1 MVGTLYLV
9 GTPIGNLEDMT
20 LRGIRVLKEVD
31 IILCEDTRET
41 LKLLNHFEIKTKMMS
56 YHKYNERE
64 MSGKV
69 IHLLKEGKHLALVSD
84 AGMPGISD
92 PGEVLVQAAHEE
104 GITPVVVPGPSALIS
119 GLAISGLPTRNF
131 YFAGFFPKGKTKER
145 RAFLEKLREIPT
157 TLIFYTT
164 PHSLGKD
171 LSLIREVFGNVQ
183 GCITRE
189 LTKKFEEVIRGDVE
203 TLLSYSGEEGK
214 KGEMVL
220 LLDNT
225 GYEEEGITL
234 EEGYRLYQEKIKGGV
249 SMKDGL
255 KWIVAHYGFK
265 KNEMY
270 NYIISKEREEEDSE

>member
-20 LRGIRVLKEVD
+20 FRGLRILEAVD

-41 LKLLNHFEIKTKMMS
+41 LKLLNHFNIKGTLMS
-56 YHKYNERE
+56 YHKYNEKE

-69 IHLLKEGKHLALVSD
+69 IHLLKEGKDIALVSD

-92 PGEVLVQAAHEE
+92 PGEVLVRDAGDE
-104 GITPVVVPGPSALIS
+104 GINAVVVPGPSALIS
-119 GLAISGLPTRNF
+119 GLSISGLPTRSF
-131 YFAGFFPKGKTKER
+131 YFAGFFPKGKGKER
-145 RAFLEKLREIPT
+145 REFLEKLKELPT

-164 PHSLGKD
+164 PHSLVKD
-171 LSLIREVFGNVQ
+171 LELSLTVFGNIK

-189 LTKKFEEVIRGDVE
+189 LTKKFEEVIRGSVKE
-203 TLLSYSGEEGK
+203 LLAYGEGEGK

-225 GYEEEGITL
+225 GYVKEKMTL
-234 EEGYRLYQEKIKGGV
+234 EEGYALYREKIGTGV

-255 KWIVAHYGFK
+255 KWIVANYGFK

-270 NYIISKEREEEDSE
+270 DFIISKEREEKDSE